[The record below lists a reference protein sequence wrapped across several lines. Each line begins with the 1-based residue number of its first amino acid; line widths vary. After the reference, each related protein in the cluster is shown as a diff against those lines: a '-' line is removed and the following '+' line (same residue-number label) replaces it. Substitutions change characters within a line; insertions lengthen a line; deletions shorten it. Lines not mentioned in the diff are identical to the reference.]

1 MAGNSRRRGA
11 VRKPGSKKGATGGSG
26 GKGRRG
32 LQGRGPTPKAT
43 DRTGHPAAARK
54 AAAERRAEAAPRRRG
69 AGAERPAAR
78 EIVAGR
84 NAVVE
89 LMEAHAPVERLYYA
103 ADPASDERLARA
115 VELAGVRDVPLRE
128 ATRSEL
134 DELAD
139 GAVHRGVPAQIPPYR
154 HAQPGDLLVGAA
166 GGRAA
171 PPPGAARPGLDE
183 LAAGAVH
190 QGVLAQIPPYR
201 YAQPGDLLDRAAER
215 GEVPLIVVLDGITDP
230 HNLGAVLRSAG
241 AFGAHGVV
249 VAQRRAA
256 GVSAAVWKV
265 SAGAAARVPVA
276 RATNLVRALQD
287 YKKAGCFVAGLAGD
301 GEGPVA
307 ELQLAT
313 EPLVVVI
320 GSEDRGLS
328 RLVRETCDTVVNI
341 PLTGVESLNAAVA
354 AGIGLYQVAELR
366 RTGH

>member
-69 AGAERPAAR
+69 PGTERPPAR

-139 GAVHRGVPAQIPPYR
+139 
-154 HAQPGDLLVGAA
+154 
-166 GGRAA
+166 
-171 PPPGAARPGLDE
+171 
-183 LAAGAVH
+183 GAVH

-341 PLTGVESLNAAVA
+341 PITRAETLNAAVA
-354 AGIGLYQVAELR
+354 AGIGLYPVAELR